1 MFKLLIN
8 AIVLAGA
15 FAVKLNADTESS
27 SSSLDAVSD
36 FKREYANAMRRRKL
50 AQTEVHAVSMEE
62 EQLSP
67 EDQKAILDQLCQEMP
82 DADDSPAC

>member
-15 FAVKLNADTESS
+15 SAVKLNADTESS
-27 SSSLDAVSD
+27 SLDARRMIINMKEKT
-36 FKREYANAMRRRKL
+36 KRML
-50 AQTEVHAVSMEE
+50 AQTEGHAVIMEE

-67 EDQKAILDQLCQEMP
+67 EEQQAILDQLCQEMP
-82 DADDSPAC
+82 DADESPAC

>member
-8 AIVLAGA
+8 AIVFAGA

-36 FKREYANAMRRRKL
+36 WKEM
-50 AQTEVHAVSMEE
+50 AQTEGHAVSMEG
-62 EQLSP
+62 
-67 EDQKAILDQLCQEMP
+67 MP
-82 DADDSPAC
+82 DADDSPAS

>member
-15 FAVKLNADTESS
+15 SAVKLNADTESS
-27 SSSLDAVSD
+27 SLEARSMIDAWIKSKT
-36 FKREYANAMRRRKL
+36 KRML
-50 AQTEVHAVSMEE
+50 AQTEGHAVIMEE

-67 EDQKAILDQLCQEMP
+67 EEQKAILDQLCQEMP
-82 DADDSPAC
+82 DADESPAC

>member
-15 FAVKLNADTESS
+15 SAVKLNADTESS
-27 SSSLDAVSD
+27 SSLNELDD
-36 FKREYANAMRRRKL
+36 FKKAYINSKLRRL
-50 AQTEVHAVSMEE
+50 AQTEGHAVSMEE

-67 EDQKAILDQLCQEMP
+67 DEQKAILDQLCQEMP
-82 DADDSPAC
+82 DADESPAC